1 MTLFRD
7 RRDAGRQL
15 AAELQQRTA
24 AAERGSDR
32 SEPPLVLAL
41 PRGGVPV
48 AAEVAAALRA
58 PLDVVVVRKLG
69 APGHEELALGAIAA
83 IDGLTTVLND
93 DLIALLGIDDEAIER
108 VKATEIVELRRRERA
123 YRGERP
129 PLEVAGR
136 EVIVVDDGV
145 ATGATMLAAAK
156 ALRQAGAAAVTL
168 AVPVAPLETVPLLAQ
183 HADEV
188 VCLHALRDLNSVG
201 QWYADFS
208 QTTDEEVTALLARG
222 AG

>member
-69 APGHEELALGAIAA
+69 APGHEELALGP
-83 IDGLTTVLND
+83 
-93 DLIALLGIDDEAIER
+93 IALLGIGDEAIER
-108 VKATEIVELRRRERA
+108 VTATEIVELRRRERA

-145 ATGATMLAAAK
+145 ATG
-156 ALRQAGAAAVTL
+156 
-168 AVPVAPLETVPLLAQ
+168 
-183 HADEV
+183 
-188 VCLHALRDLNSVG
+188 
-201 QWYADFS
+201 
-208 QTTDEEVTALLARG
+208 
-222 AG
+222 